1 MERLERRKTLINT
14 ATMPS
19 SSATATVTTNV
30 FEAGKYTTVLQKI
43 ESRTTCCPAN
53 TSPPPPVPPP
63 KPILIVMPCEAGE
76 FPLLVFLH
84 GYLLYNSFYSQLLQ
98 HIASHGFIVIAPQ
111 WCDNCEVKITLLRSQ
126 RKKKD
131 RTLVPKEAMVPRH
144 AMLGPPCNFISK
156 EKDFKVSFS
165 QGKF

>member
-111 WCDNCEVKITLLRSQ
+111 VHITLSSSFLLCDHYIRRREILMQIWSIVVANIFKRS
-126 RKKKD
+126 KFSIA
-131 RTLVPKEAMVPRH
+131 V
-144 AMLGPPCNFISK
+144 GCN
-156 EKDFKVSFS
+156 
-165 QGKF
+165 